1 MFAALGDATRLQL
14 MYQLSTSGP
23 GSIAQ
28 LSSVSVLSRQ
38 AITKHLKVLADA
50 GYVKGVRRGREHV
63 WQMQPERLDKVRDHL
78 DQISLAWDNALDRL
92 KQLVES

>member
-1 MFAALGDATRLQL
+1 MFAALGDVTRLQL
-14 MYQLSTSGP
+14 MYQLSSNGP

-63 WQMQPERLDKVRDHL
+63 WQMQPERLDKARDHL

-92 KQLVES
+92 KQFVES